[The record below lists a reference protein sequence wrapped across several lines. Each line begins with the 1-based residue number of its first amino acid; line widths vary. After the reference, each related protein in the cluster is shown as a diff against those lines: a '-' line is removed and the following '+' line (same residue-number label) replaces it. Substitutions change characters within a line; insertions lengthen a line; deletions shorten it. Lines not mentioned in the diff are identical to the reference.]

1 MEAMLK
7 IGDTIADIEEGL
19 NAGMWTIGVAKTGNG
34 LGMSESEVQKLDAE
48 TLTYRLRQVY
58 ETMCRAGA
66 HFVVD
71 GIGAVPPLIEEINKL
86 LALGV
91 KP

>member
-19 NAGMWTIGVAKTGNG
+19 NAGMWTVGVAKTGNG
-34 LGMSESEVQKLDAE
+34 LGMTESEVQKLDAE
-48 TLTYRLRQVY
+48 TLKYRLQGVY
-58 ETMCRAGA
+58 EAMYQVGA

-71 GIGAVPPLIEEINKL
+71 GIGDVPPL
-86 LALGV
+86 V
-91 KP
+91 